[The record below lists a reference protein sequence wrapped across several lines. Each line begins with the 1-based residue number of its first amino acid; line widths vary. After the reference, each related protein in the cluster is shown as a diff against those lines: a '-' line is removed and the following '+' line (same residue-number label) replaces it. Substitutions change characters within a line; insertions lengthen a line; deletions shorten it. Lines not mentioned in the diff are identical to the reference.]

1 MEKNS
6 GEKKELLNV
15 ILKLSF
21 KEGDKVKLTCDSAL
35 TVAEQFGVKP
45 SEVGSIC
52 NDQNIRL
59 CQCQLGCF
67 K

>member
-1 MEKNS
+1 MV
-6 GEKKELLNV
+6 KKEITEL

-21 KEGDKVKLTCDSAL
+21 KEDDKVKLTCESAL
-35 TVAEQFGVKP
+35 KVAEEFGIEP
-45 SEVGSIC
+45 SEIGNFC

>member
-1 MEKNS
+1 L
-6 GEKKELLNV
+6 KKYDEELINE
-15 ILKLSF
+15 ILKQTF
-21 KEGDKVKLTCDSAL
+21 KEKDAIKLTCARAL
-35 TVAEQFGVKP
+35 KIAGQFGVKP

-52 NDQNIRL
+52 NDRNIKL